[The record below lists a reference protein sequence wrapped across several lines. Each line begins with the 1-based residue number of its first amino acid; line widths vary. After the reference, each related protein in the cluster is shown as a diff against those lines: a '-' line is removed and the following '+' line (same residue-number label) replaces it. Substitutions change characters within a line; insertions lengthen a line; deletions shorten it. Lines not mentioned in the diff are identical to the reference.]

1 MAEAEKER
9 ERAFPLAWVE
19 GRMRVLP
26 SESWAAA
33 AAAVAANESKKEKT
47 GCGRAGRDWETQ
59 EVKVREPEIREAE

>member
-33 AAAVAANESKKEKT
+33 AAANESKKEKT
-47 GCGRAGRDWETQ
+47 GCGRAGIGRHR
-59 EVKVREPEIREAE
+59 K